1 MAAKKA
7 ATSEAEKLAREAER
21 ALDGF
26 LDHLYDDHR
35 DDDDFDVVA
44 ALTEVG
50 PFYDY
55 LKSYRQF
62 FRDDSGV
69 FHERDFDAFVKDVYA
84 ARDRK
89 VAELARM
96 AKRRRR

>member
-1 MAAKKA
+1 MVAKNAPSDAA
-7 ATSEAEKLAREAER
+7 KLAREAER

-26 LDHLYDDHR
+26 LDELYDEHR
-35 DDDDFDVVA
+35 DDDDFDVIG

-89 VAELARM
+89 VAELKKL